1 MSERRFYFST
11 RIDRSAEAAGLL
23 EALESQGWQRTYV
36 WSDKKLSSDRY
47 GEIAKA
53 ELDGI
58 RQADVAVVLLPG
70 GYGTHAE
77 IGAALALGKPIIL
90 HSPDYNT
97 LNTPY
102 PCVFHYHPLIKLI
115 VSSVLDVDNLI
126 SLMNSMVENAQ

>member
-11 RIDRSAEAAGLL
+11 RIDRSAEAAELL
-23 EALESQGWQRTYV
+23 EALESHGWQRTYV

-53 ELDGI
+53 ELDGS
-58 RQADVAVVLLPG
+58 RRADVAVVLLPG

-102 PCVFHYHPLIKLI
+102 PCVFHYHP
-115 VSSVLDVDNLI
+115 
-126 SLMNSMVENAQ
+126 